1 MGAASY
7 DTRPLMVF
15 GARFPGR
22 DHPEMVDKGDLLAAV
37 ELQAQLGS
45 AVRLVEAGELTE
57 EEIRADLI
65 LIGGPDG
72 NSLTGSVLARLDG
85 VLSLGFA
92 VDPERGSSVYDR
104 KSGFAASPRY
114 DDAGAPRVD
123 YGLVIRAANPFA
135 PETAEVVIVAGC
147 GGYGTAAAAA
157 AFDEAEA
164 LGGYRHFEALVETT
178 VFRRAHRDTL
188 VREARGIA

>member
-1 MGAASY
+1 MGPLPH
-7 DTRPLMVF
+7 DLRPLMVF
-15 GARFPGR
+15 GACR
-22 DHPEMVDKGDLLAAV
+22 DHTGVVDQGDLLAAV

-45 AVRLVEAGELTE
+45 AVRLVEAGALTE
-57 EEIRADLI
+57 NEIREDLI
-65 LIGGPDG
+65 LIGG
-72 NSLTGSVLARLDG
+72 NSLTGSVLERLDG

-92 VDPERGSSVYDR
+92 ENGSSVYDR

-114 DDAGAPRVD
+114 DDAGEPRVD

-135 PETAEVVIVAGC
+135 PETAEVVVVAGC
-147 GGYGTAAAAA
+147 GSHGTAAAAE
-157 AFDEAEA
+157 AFDQAEA

-178 VFRRAHRDTL
+178 VFRGAHRDTF

>member
-1 MGAASY
+1 MA
-7 DTRPLMVF
+7 
-15 GARFPGR
+15 
-22 DHPEMVDKGDLLAAV
+22 EGDLLAAV
-37 ELQAQLGS
+37 ELQAQLGT
-45 AVRLVEAGELTE
+45 AVRLVETESLTE
-57 EEIRADLI
+57 EEIRSDLI
-65 LIGGPDG
+65 LIGG
-72 NSLTGSVLARLDG
+72 NSLTGRVLERLDG

-92 VDPERGSSVYDR
+92 EHGASVYDR

-114 DDAGAPRVD
+114 DDAGEPRVD

-135 PETAEVVIVAGC
+135 PETAEVVVVAGC
-147 GGYGTAAAAA
+147 GSHGTAAAAE

-178 VFRRAHRDTL
+178 IFRGSHRDTF

>member
-1 MGAASY
+1 MGAASQ
-7 DTRPLMVF
+7 DSRPLVVYGLRLP
-15 GARFPGR
+15 GATVA
-22 DHPEMVDKGDLLAAV
+22 EGDLLAVV

-45 AVRLVEAGELTE
+45 AVRLVEAEAVTDNELCD
-57 EEIRADLI
+57 DLI
-65 LIGGPDG
+65 LIGG
-72 NSLTGSVLARLDG
+72 NSLTERVLERLDG

-92 VDPERGSSVYDR
+92 EHGSSVYDR

-114 DDAGAPRVD
+114 DDAGEPRVD

-135 PETAEVVIVAGC
+135 PETAEVVVVAGC
-147 GGYGTAAAAA
+147 GGHGTAAAAE

-164 LGGYRHFEALVETT
+164 LGGYRHFEALVETA
-178 VFRRAHRDTL
+178 VFRGSHRDTF

>member
-1 MGAASY
+1 MGAASH
-7 DTRPLMVF
+7 DSRPLMVF
-15 GARFPGR
+15 GMG
-22 DHPEMVDKGDLLAAV
+22 DHAEMVDRGDLLAAV

-45 AVRLVEAGELTE
+45 AVRLVEAEALTE
-57 EEIRADLI
+57 DEVRSDLI

-72 NSLTGSVLARLDG
+72 NSLTGTVLERLDG

-92 VDPERGSSVYDR
+92 EHGSAVYDR

-114 DDAGAPRVD
+114 DDAGEPRVD
-123 YGLVIRAANPFA
+123 YGLVVRAANPFA
-135 PETAEVVIVAGC
+135 PETAEVVVVAGC
-147 GGYGTAAAAA
+147 GSHGTAAAAE
-157 AFDEAEA
+157 AFDQAEA

-178 VFRRAHRDTL
+178 VFRGSHRDTF

>member
-1 MGAASY
+1 MHDS
-7 DTRPLMVF
+7 RPLMVF
-15 GARFPGR
+15 GLRHPG
-22 DHPEMVDKGDLLAAV
+22 MVDRGDLLAAV

-45 AVRLVEAGELTE
+45 AVRLVEAGEVTE
-57 EEIRADLI
+57 DEIREDLI

-72 NSLTGSVLARLDG
+72 NSLTGDVLARLDG

-92 VDPERGSSVYDR
+92 EHGSSVYDR
-104 KSGFAASPRY
+104 KSGFAASPRH
-114 DDAGAPRVD
+114 DDAGDPRVD
-123 YGLVIRAANPFA
+123 YGLVVRAANPFA
-135 PETAEVVIVAGC
+135 PETAEVVVVAGC
-147 GGYGTAAAAA
+147 GSFGTAAAAA

-178 VFRRAHRDTL
+178 VFRGAHRDTL

>member
-1 MGAASY
+1 MGAASQ
-7 DTRPLMVF
+7 DSRPLVVY
-15 GARFPGR
+15 GLRFPGAVVA
-22 DHPEMVDKGDLLAAV
+22 EGDLLAVV

-45 AVRLVEAGELTE
+45 AVRLVEAEALTE
-57 EEIRADLI
+57 DEIRDDLI
-65 LIGGPDG
+65 LIGG
-72 NSLTGSVLARLDG
+72 NSLTERVLERLDG

-92 VDPERGSSVYDR
+92 ENGSSVYDR

-135 PETAEVVIVAGC
+135 PETSEVVVVAGC
-147 GGYGTAAAAA
+147 GGHGTAAAAE

-178 VFRRAHRDTL
+178 VFRGSHRDTF

>member
-1 MGAASY
+1 MDAAPHDS
-7 DTRPLMVF
+7 RPLMVF
-15 GARFPGR
+15 GLRFSGG
-22 DHPEMVDKGDLLAAV
+22 MVAEGDLLAAV
-37 ELQAQLGS
+37 ELQAQLGT
-45 AVRLVEAGELTE
+45 AVRLVETESLTE
-57 EEIRADLI
+57 EEIRSDLI
-65 LIGGPDG
+65 LIGG
-72 NSLTGSVLARLDG
+72 NSLTGSVLERLDG

-92 VDPERGSSVYDR
+92 EHGASVYDR

-114 DDAGAPRVD
+114 DDAGEPRVD

-135 PETAEVVIVAGC
+135 PETAEVVVVAGC
-147 GGYGTAAAAA
+147 GSHGTAAAAE

-178 VFRRAHRDTL
+178 IFRGSHRDTF

>member
-1 MGAASY
+1 MGAASH
-7 DTRPLMVF
+7 DSRPLMVY
-15 GARFPGR
+15 GLRFPGAT
-22 DHPEMVDKGDLLAAV
+22 VDEGDLLAVV

-45 AVRLVEAGELTE
+45 AVRLVEAEAVTDNELCD
-57 EEIRADLI
+57 DLI
-65 LIGGPDG
+65 LIGG
-72 NSLTGSVLARLDG
+72 NSLTERVLDRLDG

-92 VDPERGSSVYDR
+92 ENGSSVYDR
-104 KSGFAASPRY
+104 KSGFAASPRF
-114 DDAGAPRVD
+114 DDAGEPRVD

-135 PETAEVVIVAGC
+135 PETAEVVVVAGC
-147 GGYGTAAAAA
+147 GSHGTAAAAE

-178 VFRRAHRDTL
+178 VFRGSHRDTF

>member
-1 MGAASY
+1 MGATPHDS
-7 DTRPLMVF
+7 RPLMVF
-15 GARFPGR
+15 GLRHPCR
-22 DHPEMVDKGDLLAAV
+22 DHPGMVDQGDLLAAV
-37 ELQAQLGS
+37 ELQAQLGT
-45 AVRLVEAGELTE
+45 AVRLVEAEALGED
-57 EEIRADLI
+57 EIREDLI

-72 NSLTGSVLARLDG
+72 NSLTASVLERLDG

-92 VDPERGSSVYDR
+92 EHGSSVYDR

-114 DDAGAPRVD
+114 DDAGDPRVD

>member
-1 MGAASY
+1 
-7 DTRPLMVF
+7 MV
-15 GARFPGR
+15 A
-22 DHPEMVDKGDLLAAV
+22 EGDLLAAV
-37 ELQAQLGS
+37 ELQAQLGT
-45 AVRLVEAGELTE
+45 AVRLVETESLTE
-57 EEIRADLI
+57 EEIRSDLI
-65 LIGGPDG
+65 LIGG
-72 NSLTGSVLARLDG
+72 NSLTGRVLERLDG

-92 VDPERGSSVYDR
+92 EHGASVYDR

-114 DDAGAPRVD
+114 DDAGEPRVD

-135 PETAEVVIVAGC
+135 PETAEVVVVAGC
-147 GGYGTAAAAA
+147 GSHGTAAAAE

-178 VFRRAHRDTL
+178 IFRGSHRDTF